1 MNISKTSTK
10 TNKLN
15 EMQMSLNA
23 DDYMK
28 GMKEF
33 KNGESIKDAFPTL
46 NKVEREFLVSGMSE
60 DEQKGVI

>member
-23 DDYMK
+23 DDYMR
-28 GMKEF
+28 GMKEY
-33 KNGESIKDAFPTL
+33 KSGESIRDAFPTL
-46 NKVEREFLVSGMSE
+46 NKVEREFLLTGMSKE
-60 DEQKGVI
+60 EQKSKS

>member
-23 DDYMK
+23 DDYMR
-28 GMKEF
+28 GMKEY
-33 KNGESIKDAFPTL
+33 KNGESIKS
-46 NKVEREFLVSGMSE
+46 KE
-60 DEQKGVI
+60 EQKSKS

>member
-23 DDYMK
+23 DDYMR
-28 GMKEF
+28 GMKEY

-46 NKVEREFLVSGMSE
+46 NKVEREFLVSGMSKE
-60 DEQKGVI
+60 EQKSKS

>member
-23 DDYMK
+23 DDYMR
-28 GMKEF
+28 GMKEY

-46 NKVEREFLVSGMSE
+46 NKVEREFLLTGMSE
-60 DEQKGVI
+60 EEQKSKS